1 MACSIAPHIPV
12 ISDDR
17 VERLVRDEAAQILS
31 VTEDKNDFWRY
42 RIFLSDFPRKDI
54 LGLSVGQGRIYISYE
69 LGKLALRSPRHRWLL
84 RQTVAHEIAHEIAGH
99 AKGDVRFN
107 SATAGRG
114 VTSRDVGLPW
124 TLRFK
129 HYSSE
134 KELQADLEGLKYWQK
149 LEWDCRIWVRILEEF
164 KKQNYF
170 GDIFHPTNDRLEQAV
185 RVCRTESVKPAHD
198 TEPQQLTTK

>member
-1 MACSIAPHIPV
+1 MACSIAPHIPI
-12 ISDDR
+12 ISDEP
-17 VERLVRDEAAQILS
+17 VERLVRDEAARILA
-31 VTEDKNDFWRY
+31 VTEDKDDFSRY
-42 RIFLSDFPRKDI
+42 QIFVSDFPRKDI

-84 RQTVAHEIAHEIAGH
+84 RQTVAHEIAHEINGH
-99 AKGDVRFN
+99 AKKDVRFN

-134 KELQADLEGLKYWQK
+134 KELQADLEGLKYWRRLQ
-149 LEWDCRIWVRILEEF
+149 WDCQIWVRILEEF
-164 KKQNYF
+164 KKQNYA
-170 GDIFHPTNDRLEQAV
+170 GDIFHPTNDRLEQAS
-185 RVCRTESVKPAHD
+185 RACRTESDKPPGS
-198 TEPQQLTTK
+198 TEGERLVTQ

>member
-1 MACSIAPHIPV
+1 MACSIAPHIPI

-31 VTEDKNDFWRY
+31 VTEDKNDLWRY

-84 RQTVAHEIAHEIAGH
+84 RQTVAHEIGH

-185 RVCRTESVKPAHD
+185 RVCRTESDKPAHD
-198 TEPQQLTTK
+198 SEPQRLTTK